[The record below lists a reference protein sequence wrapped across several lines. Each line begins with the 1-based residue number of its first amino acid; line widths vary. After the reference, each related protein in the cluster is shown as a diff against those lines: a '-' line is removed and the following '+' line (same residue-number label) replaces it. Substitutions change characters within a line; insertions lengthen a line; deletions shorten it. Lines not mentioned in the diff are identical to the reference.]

1 MKLYLA
7 ILLLTIVGTHAW
19 NNGLARTPP
28 MGWLSWLKFAC
39 TTDCSTYPKQ
49 CINEQLYKDMVD
61 KLASDGYLALGYN
74 TVNIDDCWM
83 EKGGRDPTTKRLIPE
98 KHRFPSGIKS
108 LADYAHSKKVQLGIY
123 EDIGKS
129 TCAGYPGTFSFNGSV
144 DYTEVD
150 AMTFSDWGVDSLK
163 LDGCNANHP
172 YKDTY
177 QAYSRALGKQKHK
190 IVFGCS
196 WPLFDQHHAGDEMY
210 KILHEHCHL
219 WRNYNDIEDS
229 WRSVKGII
237 EFYRMNVHHFL
248 KWHGPGS
255 FFDPDMLIIGNDGLS
270 YEQSKSQMAFW
281 CLWSAPLLMSND
293 LRDIKPEFKAILQ
306 NKHLI
311 AVNQDP
317 LARHEQIKKYKL
329 IIDTLIE
336 GGGTAGEKVQKQIGG
351 EKNQSNDF
359 RQLWPLS
366 PSKANADKQSKI
378 RKRKTKDSD
387 VSVGSTST
395 STTKNTTQKS
405 PKTTSSKTT
414 SPKTTL
420 AKTTFPETTS
430 PVSSRLN
437 AVGKVEKTSAT
448 VPNKPIAVKAPEAKE
463 LPPSN
468 FVVLSNAVTVKSSGL
483 GSGSATRRSM
493 SYNPSQ
499 ASDSTS
505 SSPNKQE

>member
-1 MKLYLA
+1 MKMKLYLA

-83 EKGGRDPTTKRLIPE
+83 EKGGRDPITKRLIPE

-317 LARHEQIKKYKL
+317 LAVMGHVVVHEGNKQMWVKKLSPAVAGGLNSYAVLYFNDDIIGPPAVMSHQLSKL
-329 IIDTLIE
+329 IPELKAGHKYDVHDLFDDHAKLETLTPE
-336 GGGTAGEKVQKQIGG
+336 
-351 EKNQSNDF
+351 QS
-359 RQLWPLS
+359 L
-366 PSKANADKQSKI
+366 
-378 RKRKTKDSD
+378 
-387 VSVGSTST
+387 
-395 STTKNTTQKS
+395 
-405 PKTTSSKTT
+405 
-414 SPKTTL
+414 TL
-420 AKTTFPETTS
+420 
-430 PVSSRLN
+430 R
-437 AVGKVEKTSAT
+437 
-448 VPNKPIAVKAPEAKE
+448 VPI
-463 LPPSN
+463 
-468 FVVLSNAVTVKSSGL
+468 
-483 GSGSATRRSM
+483 SGSVRM
-493 SYNPSQ
+493 VKLVPHN
-499 ASDSTS
+499 
-505 SSPNKQE
+505 

>member
-1 MKLYLA
+1 MIFC
-7 ILLLTIVGTHAW
+7 IL
-19 NNGLARTPP
+19 
-28 MGWLSWLKFAC
+28 K
-39 TTDCSTYPKQ
+39 
-49 CINEQLYKDMVD
+49 
-61 KLASDGYLALGYN
+61 
-74 TVNIDDCWM
+74 
-83 EKGGRDPTTKRLIPE
+83 
-98 KHRFPSGIKS
+98 
-108 LADYAHSKKVQLGIY
+108 
-123 EDIGKS
+123 
-129 TCAGYPGTFSFNGSV
+129 
-144 DYTEVD
+144 
-150 AMTFSDWGVDSLK
+150 
-163 LDGCNANHP
+163 
-172 YKDTY
+172 
-177 QAYSRALGKQKHK
+177 
-190 IVFGCS
+190 
-196 WPLFDQHHAGDEMY
+196 
-210 KILHEHCHL
+210 
-219 WRNYNDIEDS
+219 
-229 WRSVKGII
+229 
-237 EFYRMNVHHFL
+237 
-248 KWHGPGS
+248 
-255 FFDPDMLIIGNDGLS
+255 
-270 YEQSKSQMAFW
+270 
-281 CLWSAPLLMSND
+281 
-293 LRDIKPEFKAILQ
+293 
-306 NKHLI
+306 
-311 AVNQDP
+311 
-317 LARHEQIKKYKL
+317 RHEQIKKYKL